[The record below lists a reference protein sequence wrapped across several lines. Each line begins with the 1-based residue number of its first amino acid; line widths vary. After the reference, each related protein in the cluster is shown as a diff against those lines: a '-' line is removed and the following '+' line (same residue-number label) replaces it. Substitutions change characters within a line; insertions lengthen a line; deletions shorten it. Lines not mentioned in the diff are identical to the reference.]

1 MYVYG
6 TQGNISVA
14 RATVTN
20 NSLYILR
27 TEEGGDWISDEG
39 GKEIFKHLAEHY
51 NVNLPEHWDARRIT
65 PETVE
70 AGMILKR
77 LDTGTPFSIKVL
89 AVRATDE
96 DGDRGVTIT
105 QEQGGM
111 EDISGDGYIF
121 SHGDY
126 VLIDTFDPAPKIE
139 LPTKM
144 GTKFSTE
151 LASASGARWYDLMVM
166 YDGDYIVLEQHNSS
180 TSVGL
185 VLPKDHM
192 ESAMSSSLRI
202 KEILSV

>member
-20 NSLYILR
+20 NSLYILS

-70 AGMILKR
+70 AGMILKC
-77 LDTGTPFSIKVL
+77 LGYEEAEDIKVVKV
-89 AVRATDE
+89 AGDIDS
-96 DGDRGVTIT
+96 DGDREIARLYGA
-105 QEQGGM
+105 
-111 EDISGDGYIF
+111 GDVDSSYILDF
-121 SHGDY
+121 YDY
-126 VLIDTFDPAPKIE
+126 VLVGTFDPTPKIE
-139 LPTKM
+139 LPTEP
-144 GTKFSTE
+144 GVKFSTE
-151 LASASGARWYDLMVM
+151 LSISPTRWYDLMVTS
-166 YDGDYIVLEQHNSS
+166 DGNYVVLEPHNSR
-180 TSVGL
+180 TGPGF
-185 VLPKDHM
+185 VLPEEHIKGCL
-192 ESAMSSSLRI
+192 STNLRI

>member
-6 TQGNISVA
+6 TQGNISVV

-20 NSLYILR
+20 NSLYIHS

-70 AGMILKR
+70 AGMILKC
-77 LDTGTPFSIKVL
+77 LGYEGAEDIKV
-89 AVRATDE
+89 VKVTGDIDS
-96 DGDRGVTIT
+96 DGDREIARLYGAV
-105 QEQGGM
+105 
-111 EDISGDGYIF
+111 DVDSSYILDF
-121 SHGDY
+121 YDY
-126 VLIDTFDPAPKIE
+126 VLVGTFDPTHEIE
-139 LPTKM
+139 LPTKY

-151 LASASGARWYDLMVM
+151 LSISPTRWYDLMVTS
-166 YDGDYIVLEQHNSS
+166 DGNYVVLEPHNSR
-180 TSVGL
+180 TGPGF
-185 VLPKDHM
+185 VLPEEHIKGCL
-192 ESAMSSSLRI
+192 STTLRI

>member
-20 NSLYILR
+20 NSLYILS

-70 AGMILKR
+70 AGMILKC
-77 LDTGTPFSIKVL
+77 LGYEEAEDIKV
-89 AVRATDE
+89 VKVTGDIGS
-96 DGDRGVTIT
+96 DGDREIARLYGA
-105 QEQGGM
+105 
-111 EDISGDGYIF
+111 GDVDSSYILDF
-121 SHGDY
+121 YDY
-126 VLIDTFDPAPKIE
+126 VLVGTFDPTPKIE
-139 LPTKM
+139 LPTEP
-144 GTKFSTE
+144 GVKFSTE
-151 LASASGARWYDLMVM
+151 LSISPTRWYDLMVTS
-166 YDGDYIVLEQHNSS
+166 DGNYVVLEPHNSR
-180 TSVGL
+180 TGPGF
-185 VLPKDHM
+185 VLPEEHIKGCL
-192 ESAMSSSLRI
+192 STNLRI

>member
-20 NSLYILR
+20 KSLYILS

-77 LDTGTPFSIKVL
+77 LGYEGAEDIKV
-89 AVRATDE
+89 VKVVGGIDS
-96 DGDRGVTIT
+96 DGDREIARLY
-105 QEQGGM
+105 
-111 EDISGDGYIF
+111 GDGDVDS
-121 SHGDY
+121 SHIINFYDY
-126 VLIDTFDPAPKIE
+126 VLVGTFDPTHEIE
-139 LPTKM
+139 LPTEP
-144 GTKFSTE
+144 GVKFSTE
-151 LASASGARWYDLMVM
+151 LSISPTRWYDLMVTS
-166 YDGDYIVLEQHNSS
+166 DGNYVVLEPHNSG
-180 TSVGL
+180 TVPGL
-185 VLPKDHM
+185 VLPEEHIKGCL
-192 ESAMSSSLRI
+192 STTLRI

>member
-20 NSLYILR
+20 NSLYILS

-70 AGMILKR
+70 AGMILKC
-77 LDTGTPFSIKVL
+77 LGYEGAEDIKV
-89 AVRATDE
+89 VKVTGDIDS
-96 DGDRGVTIT
+96 DGDREIARLYGA
-105 QEQGGM
+105 
-111 EDISGDGYIF
+111 GDVDSSYILDF
-121 SHGDY
+121 YDY
-126 VLIDTFDPAPKIE
+126 VLVGTFDPTPKLE

-180 TSVGL
+180 TSVGR

>member
-14 RATVTN
+14 RATLTN
-20 NSLYILR
+20 NSLYIISTR
-27 TEEGGDWISDEG
+27 EGGDWISDEG

-151 LASASGARWYDLMVM
+151 LTSGMRWYDLMVTSE
-166 YDGDYIVLEQHNSS
+166 DTYIVIEAHDSG
-180 TSVGL
+180 THPGR
-185 VLPKDHM
+185 VLPKAHIVSCLD
-192 ESAMSSSLRI
+192 SALQI

>member
-20 NSLYILR
+20 NSLYILS

-77 LDTGTPFSIKVL
+77 LGYEGAEDVKV
-89 AVRATDE
+89 VKVVGGIDS
-96 DGDRGVTIT
+96 DGDREIARLY
-105 QEQGGM
+105 
-111 EDISGDGYIF
+111 GDGDVYH
-121 SHGDY
+121 SHIINFYDY
-126 VLIDTFDPAPKIE
+126 VLVGTFDPTPEIE

-185 VLPKDHM
+185 VFPKDHM

>member
-14 RATVTN
+14 RTTVTN
-20 NSLYILR
+20 NSLYILS

-96 DGDRGVTIT
+96 DGDRDVTVT

-121 SHGDY
+121 SYGDY
-126 VLIDTFDPAPKIE
+126 ELIDTFDPTPKLE
-139 LPTKM
+139 LPTEP
-144 GTKFSTE
+144 GVKFSTE
-151 LASASGARWYDLMVM
+151 LSISPTRWYDLMVTS
-166 YDGDYIVLEQHNSS
+166 DGNYVVLEPHNSR
-180 TSVGL
+180 TGPGF
-185 VLPKDHM
+185 VLPEEHIKGCL
-192 ESAMSSSLRI
+192 STTLRI

>member
-20 NSLYILR
+20 NSLYILS

-70 AGMILKR
+70 AGMILKC
-77 LDTGTPFSIKVL
+77 LGYEGAEDIKV
-89 AVRATDE
+89 VKVTGDIDS
-96 DGDRGVTIT
+96 DGDRKIARLYGA
-105 QEQGGM
+105 
-111 EDISGDGYIF
+111 GDVDSSYILDF
-121 SHGDY
+121 YDY
-126 VLIDTFDPAPKIE
+126 VLVGTFDPTHEIE
-139 LPTKM
+139 LPTEP
-144 GTKFSTE
+144 GVKFSTE
-151 LASASGARWYDLMVM
+151 LTLGTRWYDLMVTS
-166 YDGDYIVLEQHNSS
+166 DGNYVVLEPHNSR
-180 TSVGL
+180 TGPGF
-185 VLPKDHM
+185 VLPKEHIKGCL
-192 ESAMSSSLRI
+192 STTLRI

>member
-6 TQGNISVA
+6 TQGNISVG

-20 NSLYILR
+20 NSLYILS

-77 LDTGTPFSIKVL
+77 LGYEGAEDVKV
-89 AVRATDE
+89 VKVVGGIDS
-96 DGDRGVTIT
+96 DGDREIARLY
-105 QEQGGM
+105 
-111 EDISGDGYIF
+111 GDGDVYS
-121 SHGDY
+121 SHIINLYDY
-126 VLIDTFDPAPKIE
+126 VLVGTFDPTPEIE
-139 LPTKM
+139 LPTEP
-144 GTKFSTE
+144 GVKFSTE
-151 LASASGARWYDLMVM
+151 LSIPPTRWYDLMVTS
-166 YDGDYIVLEQHNSS
+166 DGNYVVLEPHNSW
-180 TSVGL
+180 TGPGL
-185 VLPKDHM
+185 VLPEEHIKGCL
-192 ESAMSSSLRI
+192 STTLRI